1 MDTVRVDNDGGGA
14 QGVQFQLY
22 AGADPLRGRVLVF

>member
-22 AGADPLRGRVLVF
+22 AGPDPLCCRVLVF